1 MQIIID
7 GYGEPTPFD
16 SIKEAQSEL
25 RSIGEEWEGITL
37 TIPPGSIEVRNEDD
51 EIVGFVRECPV
62 TEDATHGG
70 K

>member
-25 RSIGEEWEGITL
+25 RS
-37 TIPPGSIEVRNEDD
+37 N
-51 EIVGFVRECPV
+51 EIVGFVQEFPIKEG
-62 TEDATHGG
+62 TTHG